1 MNDFWAKHIL
11 LVEDEILIGQ
21 SERRMLEDA
30 GYRCTLCTSGEK
42 AIARVDD
49 QNDVDLVLM
58 DLDLGDGLSGI
69 ETARRLIHSAE
80 LPVVFF
86 SSQTAPELIA
96 ETETV
101 ASHGFIVK
109 GSPDAIVL
117 AQIRMAFRLSHARQG
132 ELESERARRES
143 EARYRELFETS
154 QVSLWLEDYSDMK
167 RAVDRLQ
174 EQGVRD
180 IEAYFR
186 ENHTELQELAKLTR
200 VVRVNQATL
209 RLYRAESEEQF
220 RDGFQAIFPES
231 CYENF
236 LATLASISR
245 GERQFEVTEDHRTL
259 QGEALRVHLRW
270 NVLPGDN
277 GMYRDVAV
285 SVTDLTEVH
294 EVLSDLEYERLHFKR
309 LFENAPVAIAVV
321 DEGEQVHRI
330 NGEFTKLFGYIE
342 EEAVGRNINELITA
356 IHERDTAH
364 ALSRH
369 VLDGNMTVQERVR
382 HHRDG
387 EQVEVLISGAP
398 MQVNGETFAFAIYQ
412 DIGARK
418 KAEALVKR
426 LLDEKTTLLKES
438 HHRIKNNMAVIEGLL
453 RLRSHNTGGEAAR
466 VLEEAATRLHS
477 MMLLYDALYRKERY
491 GVLNL
496 REFLPPVVREIMT
509 LVSGSVPVDLD
520 IDLPDVDLDAS
531 VLSPL
536 SIIVNECISNSMKYA
551 FAGRGSGQISLHA
564 RLEHGVLTF
573 CYADNGKG
581 FKTNGGDEASQGFG
595 MTLMSMLAEQI
606 GAGLNIDGI
615 EGMRAT
621 LTVPLSRD

>member
-1 MNDFWAKHIL
+1 MEDFWAKHIL

-42 AIARVDD
+42 AIALVESHH
-49 QNDVDLVLM
+49 DVDLVLM
-58 DLDLGDGLSGI
+58 DLDLGKGLNGI
-69 ETARRLIHSAE
+69 ETARRLVERAE
-80 LPVVFF
+80 LPVVFL

-109 GSPDAIVL
+109 GSPDTIVL

-132 ELESERARRES
+132 ERESERARRQS

-154 QVSLWLEDYSDMK
+154 PVSLWLEDYSDMK

-174 EQGVRD
+174 ERGVGD

-186 ENHTELQELAKLTR
+186 ENHAELQQLAKLTR

-209 RLYRAESEEQF
+209 RLYGAESEAQF
-220 RDGFQAIFPES
+220 RNAFQEIFPES

-236 LATLASISR
+236 LATLGAISR

-259 QGEALRVHLRW
+259 QGEPLRVHLRW
-270 NVLPGDN
+270 NVLPGDD

-285 SVTDLTEVH
+285 SVIDLTEVH
-294 EVLSDLEYERLHFKR
+294 EVLSELEYERLHFKR
-309 LFENAPVAIAVV
+309 LFENAPIAIAVV
-321 DEGEQVHRI
+321 DEGEQVHRV
-330 NGEFTKLFGYIE
+330 NGEFARLFGYTE
-342 EEAVGRNINELITA
+342 GEAVGRNINELITA
-356 IHERDTAH
+356 NDQRDAAY

-382 HHRDG
+382 YHRDG
-387 EQVEVLISGAP
+387 EKVEVLISGAP
-398 MQVNGETFAFAIYQ
+398 MHVNGETFAFAMYQ

-418 KAEALVKR
+418 KAEALAKR
-426 LLDEKTTLLKES
+426 LLEEKTTLLKES

-453 RLRSHNTGGEAAR
+453 RLRAHNAGGEAAR

-496 REFLPPVVREIMT
+496 REFLPPVVREIMQ

-551 FAGRGSGQISLHA
+551 FAGRGSGRITLSA
-564 RLEHGVLTF
+564 GLEHGVLTF
-573 CYADNGKG
+573 RYADNGRG
-581 FKTNGGDEASQGFG
+581 FETIAGGVVTEGFG
-595 MTLMSMLAEQI
+595 LRLMSMLAEQI
-606 GAGLNIDGI
+606 GAGLCIDGS

-621 LTVPLSRD
+621 LNVPLSVD